1 MRGYGKE
8 RMAILYIILTLT
20 LTLTLTWG
28 LIVDNAERISRGN
41 NSVVYVSVHLS
52 ISVSAFLR
60 IERVQ

>member
-1 MRGYGKE
+1 
-8 RMAILYIILTLT
+8 MAILYIILTLT

-41 NSVVYVSVHLS
+41 NSVVYISVHLS